1 MSMQSMPMQGAQGA
15 AKRFYFLMALT
26 ALAVAVLGFVP
37 TYFMPLA
44 NGTFSAPTIVHIHGL
59 FFFGW
64 TLFFCLQSWFVY
76 AGHTPS
82 HRAWGMAG
90 IALATAM
97 VFSVFI
103 AAGAMIHLR
112 TAAGYGTEA
121 LAFTWVQ
128 IGGML
133 FFGGAVA
140 AAIANVRKPEVHKRL
155 MLLATISLL
164 DAPIARWVLGFTFA
178 IPPAGAPP
186 AVGVVFTA
194 SLIADLLL
202 LAAMVFDWRTRGRV
216 HRVYLIGGAVLFIY
230 QATRTTV
237 SETAAWQAIASWIAG
252 LAG

>member
-1 MSMQSMPMQGAQGA
+1 MSMQSVPMPGAQHL
-15 AKRFYFLMALT
+15 AKRFYFVMALT
-26 ALAVAVLGFVP
+26 ALIIAVLGFVP

-44 NGTFSAPTIVHIHGL
+44 SGTFSAPAIVHIHGL
-59 FFFGW
+59 LFFGW
-64 TLFFCLQSWFVY
+64 TLFFCLQSWLVT
-76 AGHTPS
+76 AGRTPS
-82 HRAWGMAG
+82 HREWGMAG

-112 TAAGYGTEA
+112 TAAGYGTQA

-140 AAIANVRKPEVHKRL
+140 AAIANVRKPDVHKRL
-155 MLLATISLL
+155 MLLATMSLL
-164 DAPIARWVLGFTFA
+164 DAPIARWVLGFTGA
-178 IPPAGAPP
+178 IPAPGAPP
-186 AVGVVFTA
+186 AVAQVFVA

-202 LAAMVFDWRTRGRV
+202 LAAIAFDWRTRGRP
-216 HRVYLIGGAVLFIY
+216 HPVYLIGGAVLFVY
-230 QATRTTV
+230 QATRTMV
-237 SETAAWQAIASWIAG
+237 SETSAWQAIASWIAG